1 METTLVES
9 VDDAIVELCS
19 RRKRYPQK
27 LTINCRKLLEAQT
40 VNCVSMQKGGGG
52 DKMSP
57 MYWCAIRIFS
67 SLINIQFK

>member
-40 VNCVSMQKGGGG
+40 VNCVSMQKGGMTKCHQCIGV
-52 DKMSP
+52 
-57 MYWCAIRIFS
+57 
-67 SLINIQFK
+67 QFVSFPPY

>member
-40 VNCVSMQKGGGG
+40 VNCVSMQKGGGVTKCHQCIG
-52 DKMSP
+52 V
-57 MYWCAIRIFS
+57 
-67 SLINIQFK
+67 QFVSFPPY

>member
-52 DKMSP
+52 
-57 MYWCAIRIFS
+57 
-67 SLINIQFK
+67 